1 MGQFSVTVPAGAS
14 PGDQMTVDLGGQQM
28 SVTVPA
34 GAAPGSSFLVEG
46 PAEPAPVVVAAQP
59 VLAQPVAAQPMA
71 PAVTTVVMAPQH
83 MAPPLQ
89 PYEGL
94 KCVATTHLVLECI
107 ECVISGICAFIW
119 LMWVAFQSDSFEDS
133 QEAKVHLL
141 IGPWHLI
148 AIGAT
153 IAAGGIGCNCVYHDA
168 AGGAQKYA
176 TVSGIAAAILV
187 LRIGALASMFE
198 EDHFGNGFIVI
209 WLLWSLALGIFR
221 CIGLLMGCT
230 WSPPQGNAAT
240 AP

>member
-14 PGDQMTVDLGGQQM
+14 PGDQMAVDLGGQQM

-59 VLAQPVAAQPMA
+59 VLAAQPMAAQPM
-71 PAVTTVVMAPQH
+71 VTTVVMAPQH
-83 MAPPLQ
+83 MAPPQ
-89 PYEGL
+89 QYEGL

-119 LMWVAFQSDSFEDS
+119 LMWVAFQEDSFEGS

-141 IGPWHLI
+141 IGPWHLV

-187 LRIGALASMFE
+187 LRIGALASMFDE
-198 EDHFGNGFIVI
+198 EAHFGNGLVVM
-209 WLLWSLALGIFR
+209 WLLWSLAVGIFR

-230 WSPPQGNAAT
+230 WTPPQGHAAT

>member
-1 MGQFSVTVPAGAS
+1 
-14 PGDQMTVDLGGQQM
+14 
-28 SVTVPA
+28 
-34 GAAPGSSFLVEG
+34 
-46 PAEPAPVVVAAQP
+46 
-59 VLAQPVAAQPMA
+59 MA

-83 MAPPLQ
+83 MAPLQ

-119 LMWVAFQSDSFEDS
+119 LMWVAFQEDSFEGS

-168 AGGAQKYA
+168 APGHVNLPSAVTDMLSSCLMHIPSARFGPP
-176 TVSGIAAAILV
+176 
-187 LRIGALASMFE
+187 RAS
-198 EDHFGNGFIVI
+198 
-209 WLLWSLALGIFR
+209 LQ
-221 CIGLLMGCT
+221 
-230 WSPPQGNAAT
+230 P
-240 AP
+240 